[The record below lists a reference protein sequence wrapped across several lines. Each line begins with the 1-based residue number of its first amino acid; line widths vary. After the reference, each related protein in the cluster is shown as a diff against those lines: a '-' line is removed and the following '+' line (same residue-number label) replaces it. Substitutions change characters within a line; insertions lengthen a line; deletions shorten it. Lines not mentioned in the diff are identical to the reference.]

1 VKNNSNNLKVLLV
14 CYVGAEIGIG
24 HLSRLLALAEVLK
37 EKNNIISEFLIFGDL
52 VKKKELSNFIVH
64 NVLITD
70 SFTIMIEDILK
81 NKSFDGLIFDLY
93 SKRSFNNL
101 DIFFKKLKDK
111 NISLIGIDSLVDYC
125 DILDILW
132 MPSFNFDHSKH
143 KKCTALIKSG
153 WDSFLIR
160 KRFENKIWEPG
171 SKVLIL
177 TGGSDISNLGKTLPI
192 ELDRLL
198 SINTQI
204 HWVKGPFSSEPIL
217 PNKCKLNWV
226 IHDSPEEIDELIIQ
240 SDYIMTVFGVS
251 FFEALQYGIPTVVF
265 SPYGKKD
272 DDEMKA
278 LKKEDIAMIAD
289 NSKSA
294 VNNLFDLMNNNEL
307 ARKYSLRALNKMLI
321 NGTQNLSMKIYS
333 LIKSK

>member
-1 VKNNSNNLKVLLV
+1 MKNNSNNLKVLLV

-70 SFTIMIEDILK
+70 SLTIMIEDILK

-93 SKRSFNNL
+93 SKHSFNNL
-101 DIFFKKLKDK
+101 DIFFKKLKNK

-160 KRFENKIWEPG
+160 KRFEHKIWEPG

-204 HWVKGPFSSEPIL
+204 HWVKGPFSCEPIL
-217 PNKCKLNWV
+217 PKKCKLSWV
-226 IHDSPEEIDELIIQ
+226 IHDSPDEIDELIIQ
-240 SDYIMTVFGVS
+240 SDYIMTVFG
-251 FFEALQYGIPTVVF
+251 EIG
-265 SPYGKKD
+265 
-272 DDEMKA
+272 
-278 LKKEDIAMIAD
+278 
-289 NSKSA
+289 
-294 VNNLFDLMNNNEL
+294 
-307 ARKYSLRALNKMLI
+307 RA
-321 NGTQNLSMKIYS
+321 SCRERV
-333 LIKSK
+333 